1 MNDQPPNA
9 HLAEFDF
16 AKTLSPEMLAELAKI
31 ARVDR
36 FCAGETLFREGQLY
50 NHLHWVISGRVTLE
64 MTTGASSPKCILSL
78 GKGDILAWSSVVGDG
93 RMTAGA
99 IAMTD
104 TELVGFDAHKLFTL
118 MEADSEIGYRL
129 MRSIATNLSR
139 RLLATRLQL
148 LDLFNHPQG
157 TDG

>member
-1 MNDQPPNA
+1 MNDKHPSAQ
-9 HLAEFDF
+9 LADFDF
-16 AKTLSPEMLAELAKI
+16 AQGLSPEAFAELAKI

-50 NHLHWVISGRVTLE
+50 NHLHWLISGRVTLE
-64 MTTGASSPKCILSL
+64 MTTGASSPKCVLSL

-93 RMTAGA
+93 RMTAAA
-99 IAMTD
+99 IAMTE
-104 TELVGFDAHKLFTL
+104 TELVGFDSHKLLAL
-118 MEADSEIGYRL
+118 MESDNLLGYRL

-148 LDLFNHPQG
+148 LDLFHQPHEARG
-157 TDG
+157 

>member
-1 MNDQPPNA
+1 MNDKHLAA
-9 HLAEFDF
+9 HLADLDV
-16 AKTLSPEMLAELAKI
+16 AQGCSPVAFAELAKI
-31 ARVDR
+31 ARVSR

-78 GKGDILAWSSVVGDG
+78 GKGDVLAWSSLVGDG
-93 RMTAGA
+93 RMTAKA

-104 TELVGFDAHKLFTL
+104 TELVGFDAHKLQPL
-118 MEADSEIGYRL
+118 MEADYELGYRL
-129 MRSIATNLSR
+129 MRSIATSLSR

-148 LDLFNHPQG
+148 LDLFNHPLEAR
-157 TDG
+157 

>member
-1 MNDQPPNA
+1 MNDNPPVA
-9 HLAEFDF
+9 TFDEFDF
-16 AKTLSPEMLAELAKI
+16 AQELSPEAMAELAKI

-50 NHLHWVISGRVTLE
+50 NRLHWVISGRVTLE

-78 GKGDILAWSSVVGDG
+78 GKGDVLAWSSLVGDG
-93 RMTAGA
+93 RMTAKA

-104 TELVGFDAHKLFTL
+104 TELVGFDAHKLQPL
-118 MEADSEIGYRL
+118 LEADYELGYRL
-129 MRSIATNLSR
+129 MRSIATSLSR

-148 LDLFNHPQG
+148 LDLFNHPLEAR
-157 TDG
+157 

>member
-1 MNDQPPNA
+1 MNDKQLAA
-9 HLAEFDF
+9 HIAELDF
-16 AKTLSPEMLAELAKI
+16 AQGLSPEAMAELAKI

-50 NHLHWVISGRVTLE
+50 NRLHWVISGRVTLE
-64 MTTGASSPKCILSL
+64 MTTGASSPKCVLSL

-104 TELVGFDAHKLFTL
+104 TELVGFDAYKLQPL
-118 MEADSEIGYRL
+118 LEADYELGYRL
-129 MRSIATNLSR
+129 MQSIATSLSR

-148 LDLFNHPQG
+148 LDLFHQPQEASE
-157 TDG
+157 